1 MSHYRWLEERIPALT
16 QCGQAAP
23 FLHLTSRIE
32 GGEGADADI
41 SLEDDGAVSIA
52 ITEVDSGGRRVAV
65 CAALFAPGSGI
76 LSSWG
81 TTISLA
87 SPAVDP
93 VAHLSLLD
101 QYLVPMKEIGP

>member
-1 MSHYRWLEERIPALT
+1 MSHYRWLEERIPALA

-65 CAALFAPGSGI
+65 CAALSRLGRESCPAGAPRSRWRPRLLI
-76 LSSWG
+76 PCRIFRSW
-81 TTISLA
+81 ISTW
-87 SPAVDP
+87 SP
-93 VAHLSLLD
+93 
-101 QYLVPMKEIGP
+101 